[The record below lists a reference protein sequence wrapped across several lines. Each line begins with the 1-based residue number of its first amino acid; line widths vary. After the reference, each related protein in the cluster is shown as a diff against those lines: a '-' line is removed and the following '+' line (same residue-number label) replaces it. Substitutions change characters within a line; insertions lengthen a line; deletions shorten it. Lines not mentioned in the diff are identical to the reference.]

1 MKFNIVTARQPDGRT
16 RSRQKAFT
24 LVEILITMTIFIF
37 LVGGIMFAH
46 LFGLRMF
53 QITETKLSATA
64 GARKVFNKISDE
76 IRACQSVSVGNIDI
90 NNNSFTGLLDGENQ
104 AGTALMIYPS
114 TNANFIVYFVNPSDQ
129 TFRRTENGTSTVI
142 LAESVT
148 NSAVFVAES
157 FDGSVLTNNQNSRV
171 IHFTLEFYQ
180 PKYFL
185 RAADYYKLETSVTR
199 RSQELQ

>member
-1 MKFNIVTARQPDGRT
+1 MKFHLPYPRRPQVKG
-16 RSRQKAFT
+16 FT
-24 LVEILITMTIFIF
+24 LVELMITMVIFTF

-53 QITETKLSATA
+53 QITETKLNATA

-76 IRACQSVSVGNIDI
+76 IRTSHGVYVGNID
-90 NNNSFTGLLDGENQ
+90 NNSFTGLLQGEKQ
-104 AGTALMIYPS
+104 QGTALMITPG
-114 TNANFIVYFVNPSDQ
+114 TNSNFIVYFVNPSDK
-129 TFRRTENGTSTVI
+129 TFSRTENGTNTVI

-148 NSAVFVAES
+148 NSAVFAAQA
-157 FDGSVLTNNQNSRV
+157 FDGSVLTNNENSRV
-171 IHFTLEFYQ
+171 IHLTLEFYQ

-199 RSQELQ
+199 RSLE